1 MANRLVL
8 PISLGLCAVVLL
20 SGCNSTKRA
29 LGLEKTVPDE
39 FAVLNRGPLV
49 MPPDYQLRPPVPG
62 ADRPQ
67 EIPAS
72 EQARTALL
80 GRAKLDA
87 LRSRGASRGEV
98 ALLAHAGADISTP
111 DVRTNIDREASSFAP
126 EERQMTHRLLNWKD
140 ESLGQGT
147 AIDPVAES
155 KRLDQAKADG
165 KKPNE
170 TPVPTIG
177 KGASGGK
184 FLGIF

>member
-1 MANRLVL
+1 MAFRYAPQLA
-8 PISLGLCAVVLL
+8 LGLATVLVL

-67 EIPAS
+67 EAPAS

-87 LRSRGASRGEV
+87 LRARGLSRGEV
-98 ALLAHAGADISTP
+98 VLLAHAGADVATP
-111 DVRTNIDREASSFAP
+111 DVRTDIDKEASSFAP
-126 EERQMTHRLLNWKD
+126 EDKQFTHRLLDWKD
-140 ESLGQGT
+140 ETLGQGV
-147 AIDPVAES
+147 AVDPVKEE
-155 KRLDQAKADG
+155 KRLSENKAEG

-170 TPVPTIG
+170 GEVPTIG
-177 KGASGGK
+177 KGSKGG
-184 FLGIF
+184 FLGVF

>member
-1 MANRLVL
+1 MANRFVL
-8 PISLGLCAVVLL
+8 PISLGLCAALML
-20 SGCNSTKRA
+20 SGCGSTKRA

-67 EIPAS
+67 EAPAS

-98 ALLAHAGADISTP
+98 ALLAHAGADAATP
-111 DVRTNIDREASSFAP
+111 DVRQNIDREASTFAP
-126 EERQMTHRLLNWKD
+126 EEKQMTRRLLDWKD
-140 ESLGQGT
+140 ETAGQGM
-147 AIDPVAES
+147 ALDPVAES
-155 KRLDQAKADG
+155 KRLDQAKAAG

-177 KGASGGK
+177 KGSSDRG